1 MSAPPC
7 RGLSAMVSVPWS
19 HCPHLHQEQDAGELP
34 QLLLHPIPLNHFAYT
49 PLQIC
54 LLSMNFALLIT
65 FQSLLHSLKS
75 FCCSR
80 LVTSPGKWELQL
92 LWSRS
97 CKLSVLSP
105 PSPCRHP
112 QSSRTMAAPAASTA
126 SHRLLHR
133 ENHWQSCVF
142 QREAL
147 VYMGLMVLT
156 VSLLLHCSLKTRC
169 GLWFA
174 TRLSTKLA

>member
-1 MSAPPC
+1 MSNPPQ
-7 RGLSAMVSVPWS
+7 
-19 HCPHLHQEQDAGELP
+19 HPHLHREQEAGEQL
-34 QLLLHPIPLNHFAYT
+34 QLLLHPILILNHFVYT
-49 PLQIC
+49 RPPLQTC
-54 LLSMNFALLIT
+54 LLSMNSALLIT
-65 FQSLLHSLKS
+65 FPSLLHSLKS
-75 FCCSR
+75 SCCSR
-80 LVTSPGKWELQL
+80 LVTSPGKWELEL

-97 CKLSVLSP
+97 CKLSMLST
-105 PSPCRHP
+105 PCPCQHP
-112 QSSRTMAAPAASTA
+112 QSSSTTAAPAASTA

-147 VYMGLMVLT
+147 VYTGMMVLT
-156 VSLLLHCSLKTRC
+156 VSLLFHCSLKTRC

>member
-1 MSAPPC
+1 MSALC
-7 RGLSAMVSVPWS
+7 HGLTPTQGARM
-19 HCPHLHQEQDAGELP
+19 QENCCNSYCTP
-34 QLLLHPIPLNHFAYT
+34 FLLTILLIL
-49 PLQIC
+49 PLQTC
-54 LLSMNFALLIT
+54 LLFMNFAFLIT
-65 FQSLLHSLKS
+65 FPSLLQSLKS

-80 LVTSPGKWELQL
+80 LVTSSGKRELQL

-97 CKLSVLSP
+97 CKSSLLSA
-105 PSPCRHP
+105 PSPCRHS
-112 QSSRTMAAPAASTA
+112 QRSRTRAAPAACTA
-126 SHRLLHR
+126 SYCLLCR